1 MRRVLIISFLLLSMQ
16 FNLYSQSKSITRN
29 STPYV
34 FAASIIGGG
43 IAISSII
50 MYIFLSKRIDKRFD
64 DLVKN
69 KKRDQ

>member
-1 MRRVLIISFLLLSMQ
+1 MQ

-29 STPYV
+29 SAPYV
-34 FAASIIGGG
+34 FTASIIGGG